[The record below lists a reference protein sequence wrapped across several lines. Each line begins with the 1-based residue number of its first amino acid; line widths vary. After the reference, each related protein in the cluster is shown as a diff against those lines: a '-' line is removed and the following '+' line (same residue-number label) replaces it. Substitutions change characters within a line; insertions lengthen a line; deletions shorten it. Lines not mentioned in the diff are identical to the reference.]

1 MSLYRIISISFLF
14 FFLSNNSL
22 AQFDASV
29 WAGVNSSSF
38 AGNPPK
44 DANYESIYGL
54 SIGADLDYHLTEAVV
69 ISLEPT
75 FDQMGSDI
83 VFGNEE
89 NPFDTVITYTVKQN
103 YFGLGLL
110 FKINTERFYV
120 GAGPSFQLLSS
131 ANLEQGSTEIDIKDK
146 FLDYDIVGFFNV
158 GYKIPVGSPTLF
170 IELRYLQGLLSIYS
184 GNAENNSETYIAN
197 FKSSGLRLS
206 MGIMFPL

>member
-1 MSLYRIISISFLF
+1 MNLYKILILGLLF
-14 FFLSNNSL
+14 FCLSDNSF
-22 AQFDASV
+22 AQFDASI

-110 FKINTERFYV
+110 FKINTEKILCRFRTE
-120 GAGPSFQLLSS
+120 F
-131 ANLEQGSTEIDIKDK
+131 ST
-146 FLDYDIVGFFNV
+146 
-158 GYKIPVGSPTLF
+158 F
-170 IELRYLQGLLSIYS
+170 IQC
-184 GNAENNSETYIAN
+184 
-197 FKSSGLRLS
+197 KS
-206 MGIMFPL
+206 